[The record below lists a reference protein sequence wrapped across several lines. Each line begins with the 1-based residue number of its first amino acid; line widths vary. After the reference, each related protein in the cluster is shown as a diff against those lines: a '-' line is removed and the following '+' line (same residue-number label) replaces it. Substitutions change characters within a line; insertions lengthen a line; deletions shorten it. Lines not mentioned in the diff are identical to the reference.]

1 MKKQKK
7 ETVNVVSQ
15 QQQQQ
20 QSKKSKTN
28 TKTKTKK
35 ESKKRTRTI
44 SFNPQVAVKPITP
57 VTQLVKGNDGG
68 LSKLWYT
75 KLEAKAIKEECAQ
88 LVEFFESYSMES
100 LLELGQDHPDI
111 LKKLLYS
118 IRGLEKHVNADETLQ
133 RRYNAWDAVFDE
145 QDIQMQ
151 DAKQKQKRI
160 ANAYKLHTIESQ
172 KDAYERALQD
182 EQEVLYEQY
191 EETILNY

>member
-1 MKKQKK
+1 MKTKQPKK
-7 ETVNVVSQ
+7 TKQTVNVVS
-15 QQQQQ
+15 QQQ

-28 TKTKTKK
+28 TKTDTKK
-35 ESKKRTRTI
+35 ATKKRTRTI

-57 VTQLVKGNDGG
+57 VTQLVKGNNDGG

-75 KLEAKAIKEECAQ
+75 KSEAKAIKEECAQ

-160 ANAYKLHTIESQ
+160 ANAYKLHTIQSQ

-191 EETILNY
+191 EEQ